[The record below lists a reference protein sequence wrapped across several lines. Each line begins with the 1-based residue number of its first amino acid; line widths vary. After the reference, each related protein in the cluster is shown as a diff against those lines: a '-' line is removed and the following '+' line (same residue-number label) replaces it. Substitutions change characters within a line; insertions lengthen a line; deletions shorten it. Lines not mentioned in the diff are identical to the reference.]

1 MICPQCK
8 AEYRPGFTHC
18 VDCDVD
24 LVDELPNDAIELRR
38 TGENG
43 ESRTAGKP
51 GDPNEDP
58 FCSFW
63 KGDDPRVHAELCEVL
78 DEAGIPHNTVFRR
91 DHLFNLRNYAAFE
104 VGVPF
109 SMYERAENAVQEAY
123 GTDDVEDVGAQEV
136 QLLPDRPLHPIRK
149 LPETLTPPAE
159 ENILGPP
166 NAGASEEGWYPEDA
180 TVKVW
185 STEQGESS
193 DFLVAALH
201 ENEIR
206 CRVDKNGTRTAL
218 YVLPEDETRAREIV
232 REVVDGAPPE

>member
-8 AEYRPGFTHC
+8 VEYRPGFKHC

-24 LVDELPNDAIELRR
+24 LVEELPKNALYMRR
-38 TGENG
+38 TDEDAQYRVAGE
-43 ESRTAGKP
+43 P

-63 KGDDPRVHAELCEVL
+63 KGDDSRVHAELCEVL
-78 DEAGIPHNTVFRR
+78 DEAGIPHHTVHRH
-91 DHLFNLRNYAAFE
+91 DHLFNLRNYGAFE

-109 SMYERAENAVQEAY
+109 SMYERAENAVKEAY
-123 GTDDVEDVGAQEV
+123 GTDDVQDVGAQEV
-136 QLLPDRPLHPIRK
+136 QLLPERPSRHVRK
-149 LPETLTPPAE
+149 LPEMLMPPEE
-159 ENILGPP
+159 ENIPGPP
-166 NAGASEEGWYPEDA
+166 SAGASEEGWHLEDA

-185 STEQGESS
+185 STKKGEPS

-206 CRVDKNGTRTAL
+206 CRVEKNGVCATL
-218 YVLPEDETRAREIV
+218 YVLPEDQTRAREIV
-232 REVVDGAPPE
+232 REVQEGTPPE